1 MDTGKTLL
9 KWTHAKGQNR
19 EFWVFRNMIFR
30 GMGVLLVGLLSNLI
44 VRGMFL
50 SIVYTVV
57 VALFSCKAY
66 ADESSNKVLGRQ
78 LADELRRSG
87 LIHNERVL
95 QAVRTTPR
103 HRFVPPGVR
112 HQAYFDMALPIG
124 FQQTISSP
132 LIVAQMTQELD
143 PQPSDCVLEIGTGSG
158 YQAAILSPLVREVY
172 SIEIVEP
179 LGKRATH
186 TLKQLNYK
194 NVFVRI
200 GDGYQGW
207 SEKAPFDKIIVT
219 CSPHDIPQPLVD
231 QLREGGKIVIPVG
244 ERYQQVLYLLEKRD
258 GKLERKAL
266 LPTLFVPMTGTAD
279 ASRPAS
285 ADPSTVH
292 LVNGNFESTSL
303 IQPAVD
309 SVSSESVSP
318 LDHDDKGSA
327 PADRPTDER
336 QAIPGWYYEQQVKS
350 LETDEAPEGR
360 RLARFE
366 NHDPGRSAHLLQG
379 LALDGRR
386 IQRVQLAAQVRV
398 AGVTSG
404 ASPDL
409 QPAIVITFYDHDR
422 RELGR
427 RWLGPWHGT
436 HAWSPVQESFP
447 VPEACREA
455 ILRVGLFGATGQFD
469 VDAITL
475 SPAP

>member
-1 MDTGKTLL
+1 
-9 KWTHAKGQNR
+9 
-19 EFWVFRNMIFR
+19 
-30 GMGVLLVGLLSNLI
+30 
-44 VRGMFL
+44 MF
-50 SIVYTVV
+50 SRT
-57 VALFSCKAY
+57 AC
-66 ADESSNKVLGRQ
+66 ADEPTHKILGRK

-87 LIHNERVL
+87 LVYNERVL
-95 QAVRTTPR
+95 QAVQTTPR

-143 PQPSDCVLEIGTGSG
+143 PQPTDRVLEIGTGSG
-158 YQAAILSPLVREVY
+158 YQAAILSPLAHEIY

-179 LGKRATH
+179 LGQRAMH
-186 TLKQLNYK
+186 TLKQLNYR

-231 QLREGGKIVIPVG
+231 QLREGGKMVIPVG
-244 ERYQQVLYLLEKRD
+244 ERYQQVLYLLEKIN
-258 GKLERKAL
+258 GKLERTAL

-285 ADPSTVH
+285 ADPSTVN
-292 LVNGNFESTSL
+292 LVNGNFETTSL
-303 IQPAVD
+303 IQPTAD
-309 SVSSESVSP
+309 PAAPPEP
-318 LDHDDKGSA
+318 LPLQEPDQETTA
-327 PADRPTDER
+327 PTKRTTENRPG
-336 QAIPGWYYEQQVKS
+336 IPGWYYEQQV
-350 LETDEAPEGR
+350 ETVETEEAPEGR

-366 NHDPGRSAHLLQG
+366 NLDPGRSAHLLQG
-379 LALDGRR
+379 LGLDGRR
-386 IQRVQLAAQVRV
+386 IQQVHLAAKVRV
-398 AGVTSG
+398 TGVVSG
-404 ASPDL
+404 VSPDL
-409 QPAIVITFYDHDR
+409 QAAIVITFYDQDR

-427 RWLGPWHGT
+427 QWLGPWQGT
-436 HAWSPVQESFP
+436 HSWSTVRESFP

-475 SPAP
+475 SPSL